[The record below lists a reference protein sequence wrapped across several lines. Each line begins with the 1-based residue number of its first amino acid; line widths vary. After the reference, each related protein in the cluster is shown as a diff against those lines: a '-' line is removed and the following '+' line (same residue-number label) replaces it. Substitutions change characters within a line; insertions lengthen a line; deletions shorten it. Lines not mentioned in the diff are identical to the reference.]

1 MDMSAPVTQEGPS
14 EQDLAILDALGAN
27 LSGKRQKAIDARVAA
42 GIDRRWFEDVE
53 AYEGRDEVSLDYAG
67 LRATVQGY
75 VESQESQSK
84 KRSTL
89 VVNVTRQKVNA
100 SSARLADIALPTD
113 DRNWDLRPS
122 TVPELVEQMSQRHVG
137 LFKDGNPIMVADNGQ
152 QRQASM
158 ADLATM
164 TMDKAKKAAA
174 AMRDEIDDQLD
185 ISAGG
190 CGFEGVIRE
199 MIDDRALLGVGIIKG
214 PVITSRTKKV
224 WVPVSDGQKT
234 VHTLSR
240 IQDLKP
246 MSARVDPWDFYPH
259 QDCGEN
265 VKKGAGTWERSR
277 VTAGDIRHMAGI
289 PGYLTPQLKKV
300 LLEGPRKVGEKAA
313 DKPGNQGIVDTETI
327 FEQWEYHGELDRESL
342 QAAGCTC
349 SDEDVF
355 DTYSGCVIMINDT
368 VIKADIEI
376 LDTEE
381 LPYDIYCVNKCS
393 GSWAG
398 YGDAFIARSAQK
410 AITAGWRAMMDNAG
424 QFVGGQIVMDRKLIE
439 PADGKWELS
448 GMKVWFYKGDGDASQ
463 AFSVHE
469 IPAHQAEYAAIIKMG
484 MEFLDTET
492 ALPMLAQGEQGTAS
506 DTASGMNLL
515 LTATNIM
522 QRRALKALDDQVTVP
537 HIGRYVDWNMQYNPK
552 PEIKGDFEVQAR
564 ASGALLEQAEQN
576 KGAANLVLLAKDPA
590 FAHGMKKWETLRR
603 YVKAMKFPAD
613 DYVLSD
619 AEIKKVEDELAQRGQ
634 PGDPRIEVAKIRA
647 EADAKIAAAELAS
660 KEKIAKMQADTD
672 EVVAAIDERLQSTQ
686 LTSEEQQTLAKIKG
700 TLAGKVVE
708 VNAQKQ
714 ITRDNQLLDLHRHNV
729 DTQSKRQSDV
739 IKKTGAEPPG
749 KAAPGQAFTQ

>member
-1 MDMSAPVTQEGPS
+1 MVDSQAAGPVAPS
-14 EQDLAILDALGAN
+14 EQDLAIIDALGAS
-27 LSGKRQKAIDARVAA
+27 LSGKRQKAIDFRVSS

-53 AYEGRDEVSLDYAG
+53 AYEGRDEVSRTYAG

-75 VESQESQSK
+75 VESQESQSN

-122 TVPELVEQMSQRHVG
+122 TVPELVEQMSQKHVG
-137 LFKDGNPIMVADNGQ
+137 LFKNGNAIMVTDKGE
-152 QRQASM
+152 QRQANLS
-158 ADLATM
+158 DLATL
-164 TMDKAKKAAA
+164 TIDKAKKAAA

-185 ISAGG
+185 ISDSG
-190 CGFEGVIRE
+190 CGFEGVVRQI
-199 MIDDRALLGVGIIKG
+199 IDDRALLGVGIIKG
-214 PVITSRTKKV
+214 PTVTSRTKKV

-234 VHTLSR
+234 VRILSR
-240 IQDLKP
+240 IQDMKP
-246 MSARVDPWDFYPH
+246 TSSRVDPWDFYPH

-277 VTAGDIRHMAGI
+277 VTAGDIRQMAGI
-289 PGYLTPQLKKV
+289 PGYLVSQLKKV
-300 LLEGPRKVGEKAA
+300 LLEGPRKAGEKAA
-313 DKPGNQGIVDTETI
+313 NKPGAQGIVDTETI

-381 LPYDIYCVNKCS
+381 LPYDIFCVNKCS

-448 GMKVWFYKGDGDASQ
+448 GMKVWFFKGEGDSRH
-463 AFSVHE
+463 AFAVHE

-506 DTASGMNLL
+506 DTASGMNML
-515 LTATNIM
+515 LTATNVM
-522 QRRALKALDDQVTVP
+522 QRRALKALDDQVFIP
-537 HIGRYVDWNMQYNPK
+537 HIGRYVDWNMQYNAK
-552 PEIKGDFEVQAR
+552 EEIKGDFEVQAR

-576 KGAANLVLLAKDPA
+576 KGAANLVALSKDPA
-590 FAHGMKKWETLRR
+590 FAHGMKKWDTLRR
-603 YVKAMKFPAD
+603 MVKAMKFQPD
-613 DYVLSD
+613 DYVKSD
-619 AEIKKVEDELAQRGQ
+619 TEIQKAEEDLAKQGGPQ
-634 PGDPRIEVAKIRA
+634 DPRVQVAQIRA
-647 EADAKIAAAELAS
+647 EADAKITASELAS
-660 KEKIAKMQADTD
+660 KEKIAKMQADAD
-672 EVVAAIDERLQSTQ
+672 MVVAAIDERLQSAS
-686 LTSEEQQTLAKIKG
+686 LTSEEQQTLAKIKA
-700 TLAGKVVE
+700 TLSTKAIE

-714 ITRDNQLLDLHRHNV
+714 ITRDNQLLDLHKHN
-729 DTQSKRQSDV
+729 TDV
-739 IKKTGAEPPG
+739 IRKPGVEPPG
-749 KAAPGQAFTQ
+749 RAKPGQAFAQ